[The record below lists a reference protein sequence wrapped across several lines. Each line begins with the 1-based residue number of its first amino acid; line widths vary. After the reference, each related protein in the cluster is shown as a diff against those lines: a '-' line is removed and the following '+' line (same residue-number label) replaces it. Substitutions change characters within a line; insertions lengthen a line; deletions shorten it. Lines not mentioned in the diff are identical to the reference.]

1 MTETETSSLAEGGS
15 RKPQGMFD
23 GFAEYRTPSVEDYQ
37 RLFGFGLV
45 VVDTNVLL
53 TLYRSNQ
60 RTREDLLTVL
70 DRLRERLWVPPR
82 QLDRPRLSRWE
93 LRHSLVF
100 ALRPWSFC
108 GR

>member
-1 MTETETSSLAEGGS
+1 
-15 RKPQGMFD
+15 MFD

-37 RLFGFGLV
+37 RLFSFGLV

-70 DRLRERLWVPPR
+70 DRLRERLWVPHQVLAEFWRNREHTSFLATTALEPR
-82 QLDRPRLSRWE
+82 RPARRWPRLGG
-93 LRHSLVF
+93 LPVMHSTD
-100 ALRPWSFC
+100 
-108 GR
+108 G